1 MSALPEGP
9 RGKQISASAMF
20 ADLVGFAT
28 LSRELGTERAYLVVT
43 PCLRILDEV
52 VRKHGGSVDK
62 YSGDKLLG
70 VFGYPLPLE
79 DHAQAAARAAL
90 EMRRRVAEYARELG
104 VELELH
110 AGINTGE
117 LVAGDIRGPVV
128 REFHVLGDVVNTA
141 ARLNAKAPPGSIYV
155 GEATWQATRAR
166 LAYQALPP
174 FVLKGKSQPVPAY
187 ALLGGDAV
195 EEGRLGQE
203 GSAVPLVG
211 RERELAL
218 LREAAAELAAGAGGT
233 VALIGPEGSGKS
245 RLLAEL
251 ARAPE
256 LAGARLLQ
264 IQAVQLDR
272 ESPGRA
278 AAELASRVLG
288 REVTSFDAVAKAL
301 PELLEATARRPHVL
315 ALEDAHVLDHDA
327 LALIEALLAGLGGR
341 TLLALLTFRDT
352 ADEAYARLAGAARRS
367 GARWRELALEPL
379 DERAAEALLD
389 ALALETLDA
398 ETRRRVGERAL
409 GNPGRLLLGA
419 FGSAALRAE
428 QEQETLEERRRHRS
442 RDAERRRVAVLFA
455 DISGFTA
462 MTERLGAEKAYPI
475 VAGALERLGEVA
487 RRHGGTVDHYLG
499 DCVMALFGVP
509 EAIEDAPRAAVN
521 AAIEMR
527 ERIERYND
535 ELGLETRLSVHSG
548 IATGHGI
555 AGDISGPL
563 IREYA
568 VMGEHVDRADELT
581 HVAERGEI
589 YVDAETHRFTADV
602 FEFAEG
608 RALRLRDD
616 AEPAPCFEVRSR
628 QTRVHRA
635 QLGRERRVFS
645 ELVGREREL
654 EALRGALAALHAG
667 RGGIVHL
674 VAEAGVGKSRL
685 VTELA
690 NDDAAR
696 GVAWLLGRSL
706 STGRNLA
713 YHPFSDL
720 LRSWAGGSDEESE
733 AQEGARI
740 AEAVTALAPE
750 LAPEILPFLLRMR
763 GLPLTAGD
771 ERRLAE
777 MPGDAL
783 ERMTRRAVGEVLR
796 HEARRRPLLVVMDDL
811 HWADQSSIE
820 LLETLLRLVEEER
833 LLFLIAARPGW
844 ADSAARIRQRA
855 REEHAERNLELALEP
870 LGAEAVR
877 RMVRNLF
884 RGGDVPYATRTL
896 IEERARGNPFYIE
909 EVVRALVDQGAVEYR
924 DGAFHATRGLE
935 SAEIPG
941 TLQEV
946 VMARVD
952 RLAPERKALLQSA
965 AVVGGTFHTAVLEEM
980 GVAPGR
986 LPELLGELCDA
997 EFLVPSDR
1005 FRGEEHSFKHPLIQ
1019 EVTYDS
1025 LLQERREQLHLA
1037 VGEAI
1042 EKRLLGAAAGVDAML
1057 AYHFGHGGAPERAEE
1072 YLFRAGDEAAR
1083 AAASSEA
1090 LHFFQEASELYLRL
1104 HGEGGD
1110 PRKKSLLEKNVGLAL
1125 FNRGREPEAVPYFD
1139 RALGH
1144 LGVPAAKSA
1153 LAAQL
1158 RFARDL
1164 LSVLPRLYLPAG
1176 RGLRAADE
1184 GEREVIEI
1192 MFQRA
1197 LAQTTADPTRFLF
1210 DSMATLR
1217 RIVRLDARSIP
1228 SAGRNYAG
1236 SVGIFS
1242 YTGVSF
1248 GIGRR
1253 FLALA
1258 EPLLE
1263 GRPDAP
1269 GWLYY
1274 RAMRFIHHFLAG
1286 DWSAAHEVPLEE
1298 VDAQVRAGRL
1308 WEAVAYLGLLA
1319 DKRARCGDFDGFQ
1332 AVLRRLTEIADGLG
1346 YQDAQ
1351 LAALGDQVYLLL
1363 EQGRFDEAAAAADH
1377 YREESPQA
1385 LLHVLALG
1393 ARAEAQVRAG
1403 ALADAQATLERA
1415 EGVLAAMGSGPPIPY
1430 HVSFLHTAH
1439 YLFDVAAL
1447 EGSGA
1452 PPARLRRSRREAL
1465 GSAAK
1470 VAARRPQVY
1479 RLAGREA
1486 WLRGRRKAA
1495 LRWWGRSLAEAKR
1508 LGTRP
1513 ELARTLHELAIRL
1526 APEARGPDGRTGAE
1540 CRAAAGALYRE
1551 LHLDRDLA
1559 QLAKSAPS

>member
-1 MSALPEGP
+1 MTAPVQSRA
-9 RGKQISASAMF
+9 KQISATAMF
-20 ADLVGFAT
+20 ADLVGFAA

-104 VELELH
+104 VDLELH
-110 AGINTGE
+110 AGLNTGE

-141 ARLNAKAPPGSIYV
+141 ARLNAKAPPGAIYV
-155 GEATWQATRAR
+155 GETTFEATRAR

-174 FVLKGKSQPVPAY
+174 FVLKGKSKPVPAY

-218 LREAAAELAAGAGGT
+218 LREAAAELGAGQGGT

-264 IQAVQLDR
+264 IQCVQLDR

-288 REVTSFDAVAKAL
+288 REVASFAEVGQAL
-301 PELLEATARRPHVL
+301 PEILAATSLRPHVL

-327 LALIEALLAGLGGR
+327 LTLMEALLASLGGR
-341 TLLALLTFRDT
+341 SLLALLSFRDT
-352 ADEAYARLAGAARRS
+352 SDAAYARLADAARRS
-367 GARWRELALEPL
+367 GARWRELALAPL
-379 DERAAEALLD
+379 DARAAEALLD
-389 ALALETLDA
+389 ALALDTLDPA
-398 ETRRRVGERAL
+398 TRSRVAERAE
-409 GNPGRLLLGA
+409 GSPGRLLLGA
-419 FGSAALRAE
+419 FGAAALRAE

-442 RDAERRRVAVLFA
+442 REAERRRVAVLFA

-462 MTERLGAEKAYPI
+462 MTEAAGAEKAYPI
-475 VAGALERLGEVA
+475 VAGALHLLDEVA

-499 DCVMALFGVP
+499 DCVMALFGIP

-602 FEFAEG
+602 FDFGAG
-608 RALRLRDD
+608 RPLRLRDD

-654 EALRGALAALHAG
+654 DALRGALAALHAG

-690 NDDAAR
+690 NDEAAA
-696 GVAWLLGRSL
+696 GVGWLLGRSL

-733 AQEGARI
+733 AEEAARI
-740 AEAVTALAPE
+740 AEAVAALVPERAPE
-750 LAPEILPFLLRMR
+750 LLPFLLRMQ
-763 GLPLTAGD
+763 GLPLAADD

-777 MPGDAL
+777 MGGDAL
-783 ERMTRRAVGEVLR
+783 ERMTRRAVAEVLR

-811 HWADQSSIE
+811 HWADQSSLE
-820 LLETLLRLVEEER
+820 LLEALLRLVEEER

-844 ADSAARIRQRA
+844 ADSAARIRERA
-855 REEHAERNLELALEP
+855 RADHAERNLELVLEP

-924 DGAFHATRGLE
+924 DGAFQATGALE

-965 AVVGGTFHTAVLEEM
+965 AVVGGSFHTAVLEEM
-980 GVAPGR
+980 GAAPGA
-986 LPELLGELCDA
+986 LTELLGELCEA

-1005 FRGEEHSFKHPLIQ
+1005 TRGEEYSFKHPLIQ

-1037 VGEAI
+1037 VGDAI
-1042 EKRLLGAAAGVDAML
+1042 ERRLLGAAAGVDAML
-1057 AYHFGHGGAPERAEE
+1057 AYHFGRGGAPERAEE

-1090 LHFFQEASELYLRL
+1090 LHFFQEASQLYFRL
-1104 HGEGGD
+1104 HGDGGD
-1110 PRKKSLLEKNVGLAL
+1110 PRKKSRLEKNVALAL
-1125 FNRGREPEAVPYFD
+1125 FNRGREPEAVPHFD
-1139 RALGH
+1139 RALEH

-1158 RFARDL
+1158 RFVGDL
-1164 LSVLPRLYLPAG
+1164 LGVLPRLYLPSA

-1184 GEREVIEI
+1184 GEREIIEI

-1197 LAQTTADPTRFLF
+1197 LAETTADPTRFLF

-1217 RIVRLDARSIP
+1217 RIVRLDDRSIP

-1236 SVGIFS
+1236 CVGIFS

-1258 EPLLE
+1258 ESLLE
-1263 GRPDAP
+1263 GHPDAP
-1269 GWLYY
+1269 GYLYY

-1319 DKRARCGDFDGFQ
+1319 EKRVRCGDFEGFRT
-1332 AVLRRLTEIADGLG
+1332 VLGRITEIADGLG
-1346 YQDAQ
+1346 YQDAR
-1351 LAALGDQVYLLL
+1351 LAVLGYQVYLLL
-1363 EQGRFDEAAAAADH
+1363 EQGRFDEAVAAADH

-1403 ALADAQATLERA
+1403 ALDAAAESLARGDAALATMGVGQA
-1415 EGVLAAMGSGPPIPY
+1415 IPY
-1430 HVSFLHTAH
+1430 HLSFLHTAR
-1439 YLFDVAAL
+1439 YLFDVATL
-1447 EGSGA
+1447 EGSGE
-1452 PPARLRRSRREAL
+1452 PPSALRRSRGRAL
-1465 GSAAK
+1465 GIVAK
-1470 VAARRPQVY
+1470 VASRRPQVY

-1486 WLRGRRKAA
+1486 WLRGRTARAR
-1495 LRWWGRSLAEAKR
+1495 RWWGRALAEAER
-1508 LGTRP
+1508 LGQRP
-1513 ELARTLHELAIRL
+1513 ELARTLHEIAIRL
-1526 APEARGPDGRTGAE
+1526 PREQPGPDGRTGAE
-1540 CRAAAGALYRE
+1540 CLAAAEALYRE
-1551 LHLDRDLA
+1551 LHLDRDLER
-1559 QLAKSAPS
+1559 LEKRAPA